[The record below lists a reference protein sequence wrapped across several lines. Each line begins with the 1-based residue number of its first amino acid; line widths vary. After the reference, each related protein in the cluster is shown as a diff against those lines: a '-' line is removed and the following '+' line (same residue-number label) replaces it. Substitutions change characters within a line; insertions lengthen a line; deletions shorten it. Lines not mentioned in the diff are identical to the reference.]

1 MRRIGVL
8 TIFSEADSEPNA
20 WLKVFQHEL
29 QKLGWEP
36 GRNIQFE
43 TRLAG
48 ADAQRLQT
56 GAAELIAMKPDVI
69 FAATAPALA
78 ALARETRATPIVF
91 VQVSDPV
98 KLGFVSSLARPGGN
112 MTGIVNFEH
121 QIGGK
126 WLDLLKDT
134 APGRNRVAVLFEAE
148 NPSQPAYLQA
158 IEAAAPSFGM
168 QVTRVGVR
176 NAAEIE
182 HAVHAFAQQPNGAL
196 LVAPNSVAIRYGG
209 VIIDLAARSRLPA
222 IYPYRFFA
230 ERGGFISYGADLA
243 DAYGKAAS
251 YVDRI
256 LRGANAAD
264 LPVQLTSKFE
274 LVVNLNTA
282 KALGLTIPE
291 PFLQQADEVIE

>member
-112 MTGIVNFEH
+112 MTGIRQFR
-121 QIGGK
+121 
-126 WLDLLKDT
+126 
-134 APGRNRVAVLFEAE
+134 ASNRWQVA
-148 NPSQPAYLQA
+148 
-158 IEAAAPSFGM
+158 
-168 QVTRVGVR
+168 
-176 NAAEIE
+176 
-182 HAVHAFAQQPNGAL
+182 
-196 LVAPNSVAIRYGG
+196 
-209 VIIDLAARSRLPA
+209 
-222 IYPYRFFA
+222 
-230 ERGGFISYGADLA
+230 
-243 DAYGKAAS
+243 
-251 YVDRI
+251 
-256 LRGANAAD
+256 
-264 LPVQLTSKFE
+264 
-274 LVVNLNTA
+274 
-282 KALGLTIPE
+282 
-291 PFLQQADEVIE
+291 